1 MTAHGGTR
9 LDTPTPLPASPLLP
23 GIDPD
28 SADIADRLRGMF
40 DTRGH
45 VIFWEDP
52 EREFVGGVDWIA
64 SALAPSGIVT
74 LRLDRM
80 AALRAKLALETAA
93 PGTPHLIYAPAEP
106 PPAESDWLL
115 DVRHYART
123 FRADRASMMLRTLG
137 LNAQS
142 LRDHLA
148 KRQGFLA
155 SPDRV
160 ERLKAV
166 VDPDDDGAALDRR
179 MLALLARAEQ
189 PDPLIITR
197 ALLHA
202 MADAPERD
210 LDTPP
215 PAWVEIER
223 FNLAPAFWDMAKAS
237 FGYAGDDPSLG
248 RLAIR
253 LLVADFT
260 QALHPKATVPPGL
273 SHLMLPVGA
282 STSNAA
288 VCLAQ
293 WRDSRERQPA
303 YGRMAAMVAEKLDIS
318 GHLDGLD
325 LEHLLDVMT
334 FAEVERVVAA
344 RLRDRIE
351 ETVSSVDV
359 PWVRSVV
366 ARRCM
371 GHWAG
376 EADAPHGGGLPSH
389 PAGAVLA
396 ALEMAACLFDLRNRY
411 PDDFCLGTP
420 EAFVDAYTTELYQG
434 DQWHR
439 KFCTCA
445 DRAEAEGWDILK
457 SLREKVEGCYGAWF
471 LPRIALEWGAF
482 FPPAIPAGSSL
493 LDTWRIGN
501 AKPQTGF
508 FDRHIRVPMGRR
520 EVQRVFVVIS
530 DALRYEAGEELTRRL
545 TSPRYKDRFRV
556 SLDVMLGVLPSY
568 TALGMAALLP
578 HRQLGFRP
586 DGEVTVDGGTA
597 AGLAERSEILKA
609 EGGVAVRAED
619 LRAMKKPAGR
629 SFAGAYKV
637 IYVYHDRIDATGDK
651 QASEAGTFDA
661 VDKALDELASLV
673 AHIVNNLNGGH
684 VLVTSDHG
692 FLYQDS
698 APGLAERSGLE
709 EKPAGTVIAKKRYLL
724 GHGLPESDQAWRGST
739 GVTASAEG
747 GIEFWV
753 PRGVNRFHF
762 AGGARFIHGGAMPQE
777 VLVPLITVRE
787 LEGNTLTR
795 VRGRSVGVQILG
807 SVHKVTTSRH
817 RFQLIQMDAV
827 GQGVRPVTV
836 QAALYDGTEPVS
848 TIETV
853 TFDSSATALEE
864 RVRWITLSLSTR
876 DYDRKRRYALVL
888 RESGGG
894 IDGGAEVLRVDVTID
909 LAFGNDF

>member
-1 MTAHGGTR
+1 MTALGGTR
-9 LDTPTPLPASPLLP
+9 PDTPTTLPASPLLP
-23 GIDPD
+23 GIDPE
-28 SADIADRLRGMF
+28 SAGIADRLRGLF
-40 DTRGH
+40 GAGGH

-64 SALAPSGIVT
+64 SALVPAGVVT
-74 LRLDRM
+74 LRLDRV

-106 PPAESDWLL
+106 PDPDCDWLL
-115 DVRHYART
+115 DVRLYAQR

-137 LNAQS
+137 LDTQG

-148 KRQGFLA
+148 QRLGFLQ
-155 SPDRV
+155 SPDRLA
-160 ERLKAV
+160 RLKAV
-166 VDPDDDGAALDRR
+166 VDPGDDEAALDRR
-179 MLALLARAEQ
+179 MIALLARAEQ
-189 PDPLIITR
+189 PDPLIVTR
-197 ALLHA
+197 ALLHD

-210 LDTPP
+210 LDAPP
-215 PAWVEIER
+215 PAWVEIEE
-223 FNLAPAFWDMAKAS
+223 FGLAPAFWAMAKAS
-237 FGYAGDDPSLG
+237 FGYAGDEPSLG

-253 LLVADFT
+253 LFVADFT
-260 QALHPKATVPPGL
+260 NALHPKATVPAGL
-273 SHLMLPVGA
+273 SHLTLPPGA
-282 STSNAA
+282 AASNAA

-293 WRDSRERQPA
+293 WRDSRDRQAA

-318 GHLDGLD
+318 SQLDGLD

-334 FAEVERVVAA
+334 FAEVERVIAA

-366 ARRCM
+366 ARRCN

-376 EADAPHGGGLPSH
+376 DPDGPHGGGLPRN

-396 ALEMAACLFDLRNRY
+396 ALETAACLFDLRNRY

-420 EAFVDAYTTELYQG
+420 EAFVDAYTAELYQG

-445 DRAEAEGWDILK
+445 DLTEAEGWDILK

-482 FPPAIPAGSSL
+482 FPPAAPAGASL
-493 LDTWRIGN
+493 LDTWRIDGV
-501 AKPQTGF
+501 KPQTGF
-508 FDRHIRVPMGRR
+508 FDRHVKVPLGRK

-545 TSPRYKDRFRV
+545 TSRYHDRLRAT
-556 SLDVMLGVLPSY
+556 LDVMLGVLPSY

-586 DGEVTVDGGTA
+586 DGEVTVDGAGA

-609 EGGVAVRAED
+609 EGGIAVRAEQ
-619 LRAMKKPAGR
+619 LRAMKKLEGR
-629 SFAGAYKV
+629 DFAKAYKI
-637 IYVYHDRIDATGDK
+637 IYVYYDRIDATGDK

-673 AHIVNNLNGGH
+673 AHIINNLNGGH

-698 APGLAERSGLE
+698 APGFAERSGLD
-709 EKPAGTVIAKKRYLL
+709 EKPAGTVLAKKRYLL
-724 GHGLPESDQAWRGST
+724 GRALPESAQAWRGST
-739 GVTASAEG
+739 AVTASADG
-747 GIEFWV
+747 GMEFWV

-777 VLVPLITVRE
+777 VLVPLITVNR
-787 LEGNTLTR
+787 LKDATLTR
-795 VRGRSVGVQILG
+795 VRGRPVGVQILG

-827 GQGVRPVTV
+827 GQGIRPVTV
-836 QAALYDGTEPVS
+836 QAALYDGEEPVS
-848 TIETV
+848 TAETV
-853 TFDSSATALEE
+853 TFDSTATALED

-888 RESGGG
+888 RASGGSSDTG
-894 IDGGAEVLRVDVTID
+894 REVLRVDVTID